1 MSKMITMVGTT
12 LQGPRSLE
20 LHGADVAC
28 MAMAVI
34 FSVLRIL
41 INMCGGGGCGD
52 VRYGGKDDRSND
64 KIQSREDGRHWGK

>member
-12 LQGPRSLE
+12 LHGPRSLE

-52 VRYGGKDDRSND
+52 VRYGGFMS
-64 KIQSREDGRHWGK
+64 IFWALLSSRMVYVLKV